1 MGDRSNFYQHVQDKA
16 QELREHIDKLRMSKL
31 DATSREAA
39 VNQCLAGISN
49 LTTEVRNCAPDS
61 ASHDQRKYNETIKG
75 LNDHLEKVRSEI
87 APRRKFAFKSAPKK
101 MPAVSPSK
109 APDEAPIAKS
119 SNQSNDGSIQL
130 SDLESAE
137 VGGIS
142 ATSSFISLC
151 KTFCVVPV
159 PTQAGDGVLLAD
171 IDRCVIKINV
181 PSRSLTT
188 KSVHSSVIVAGPID
202 GAAHV
207 TRLAG
212 SVLIVSCQQLRM
224 HDCRK
229 LRFAP
234 LQEFVG
240 LGVPEGYQKNMWD
253 QVNDFNWLK
262 AGHSPNW
269 SVLDIACRFG
279 ADGWNA
285 IQSLTEGDPV
295 DTVLDAFGIS

>member
-1 MGDRSNFYQHVQDKA
+1 
-16 QELREHIDKLRMSKL
+16 MSK
-31 DATSREAA
+31 
-39 VNQCLAGISN
+39 
-49 LTTEVRNCAPDS
+49 TEL
-61 ASHDQRKYNETIKG
+61 ETIKG

-119 SNQSNDGSIQL
+119 SSQSNDGSVQL
-130 SDLESAE
+130 SDLESVE

-142 ATSSFISLC
+142 ATSSFINLC
-151 KTFCVVPV
+151 KNFCVVPV
-159 PTQAGDGVLLAD
+159 PTQAGDGVLLAN
-171 IDRCVIKINV
+171 IDRCIIKIDV

-188 KSVHSSVIVAGPID
+188 KIVHSSIIVAGPIS

-224 HDCRK
+224 HDCRNCDVY
-229 LRFAP
+229 LQCSSNPMIERCSEVRFAP

-240 LGVPEGYQKNMWD
+240 LGVPEGNQKNMWD

-269 SVLDIACRFG
+269 R
-279 ADGWNA
+279 
-285 IQSLTEGDPV
+285 DPV